1 MNFSDEPLVNKH
13 IPDFS
18 VKGWF
23 LLKFLYKAYYS
34 SPAVSR
40 SIAGCFCKEIDG
52 KYPQGKGV
60 EKII

>member
-1 MNFSDEPLVNKH
+1 MLFEHLFTSRLFVC
-13 IPDFS
+13 IP
-18 VKGWF
+18 F
-23 LLKFLYKAYYS
+23 LS
-34 SPAVSR
+34 AVSR